1 MHPRRTVLIVDSS
14 EETREVLRMALA
26 RPATRV
32 LEASRAQQ
40 GLELARE
47 HRPDVIVLDLEI
59 DAASSEALAADFNAE
74 AQAHPASLVLLG
86 SARRVR
92 ETCPGGQF
100 VNKPYHY
107 APLIRKIESLLEGA
121 AKAA

>member
-14 EETREVLRMALA
+14 EETREVLRTALA

-32 LEASRAQQ
+32 LEASRAEQ
-40 GLELARE
+40 GLELARQ
-47 HRPDVIVLDLEI
+47 HHPDVIVLDLEI
-59 DAASSEALAADFNAE
+59 SEEATESLAADFNAQ

-92 ETCPGGQF
+92 KTCPGGQF

-107 APLIRKIESLLEGA
+107 APLIRKIEALLEGA